1 MYIRGLGTNLVPNPL
16 FFYMF
21 TIKGQI
27 KYIMKR
33 NIGNTILTKDY
44 IFSKVSQITI
54 FSTYTGISVED
65 IQHCIDTG
73 EFISSPFREDT
84 HPSFGFRYD
93 NRNKLKGRDFAGY
106 WWGDCI
112 DAAATVL
119 SEIVH
124 KQIDISIKSQFL
136 FVLKHIAYTFRNII
150 YGQDKDENNDSSI
163 ARAISNVRNHKPIIE
178 LVTRPWNNL
187 DAKYWGQFGI
197 SLNFLNTHFVY
208 PVEQF
213 YINRSTNPIPK
224 YFYDKDKTDLCY
236 GYVLGQ
242 DNRGIVNVKL
252 YFPNRN
258 KKTEVK
264 FITNSNTIEGVINL
278 ELDRYDAIIITK
290 STKDR
295 LSLESYIKNYSHSIL
310 HGGSTLETKYIGVV
324 NIPHETYKLRQI
336 EYDWLRSKLTRNGF
350 LISLMDN
357 DRTGLMETIILKN
370 DYDIIPIIIPKELGV
385 KDFAELRSSYS
396 INVIN
401 ELTQQVVKYIEDN
414 YGEETEF
421 TWNTEESDTL
431 PY

>member
-1 MYIRGLGTNLVPNPL
+1 MEDIQTCRRFPPTWHAGHPSSDTISSAEETIAISFLIYHPSSARNVHRIPGTDPGRSGGMDVTLILFIKYSHTDSHTNQQTDHTQHIGMPAHIIPLKVFLVPSPL
-16 FFYMF
+16 FLYVHD
-21 TIKGQI
+21 KGQI
-27 KYIMKR
+27 RNIMKR
-33 NIGNTILTKDY
+33 NISNTILTKDY

-150 YGQDKDENNDSSI
+150 YGQDKDENNDYNI

-197 SLNFLNTHFVY
+197 NFNFLNTHFVY
-208 PVEQF
+208 PVDQF

-224 YFYDKDKTDLCY
+224 YFYDKNKTDLC
-236 GYVLGQ
+236 
-242 DNRGIVNVKL
+242 
-252 YFPNRN
+252 
-258 KKTEVK
+258 
-264 FITNSNTIEGVINL
+264 
-278 ELDRYDAIIITK
+278 
-290 STKDR
+290 
-295 LSLESYIKNYSHSIL
+295 
-310 HGGSTLETKYIGVV
+310 
-324 NIPHETYKLRQI
+324 
-336 EYDWLRSKLTRNGF
+336 
-350 LISLMDN
+350 
-357 DRTGLMETIILKN
+357 
-370 DYDIIPIIIPKELGV
+370 
-385 KDFAELRSSYS
+385 
-396 INVIN
+396 
-401 ELTQQVVKYIEDN
+401 
-414 YGEETEF
+414 
-421 TWNTEESDTL
+421 
-431 PY
+431 